1 VLTGIDQSLTSL
13 RSAFDQLDRVAQRVA
28 RDGAGGD
35 VAENLVE
42 LSKVRAQVRAD
53 VAVVRTA
60 EDMLG
65 TLIDTF
71 A

>member
-1 VLTGIDQSLTSL
+1 MLTGIDQSLTSL
-13 RSAFDQLDRVAQRVA
+13 RSAFEQLDRVAQRVA

-35 VAENLVE
+35 LAGNLVE
-42 LSKVRAQVRAD
+42 LSRVRAQVRAN

-60 EDMLG
+60 EDTIG
-65 TLIDTF
+65 TLLDAF